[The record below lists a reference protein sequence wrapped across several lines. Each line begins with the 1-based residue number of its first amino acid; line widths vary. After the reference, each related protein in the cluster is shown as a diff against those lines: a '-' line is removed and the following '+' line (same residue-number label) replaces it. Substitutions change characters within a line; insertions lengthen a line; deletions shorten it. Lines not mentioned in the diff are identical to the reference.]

1 MVHLTTHMKRWLV
14 MENPASQQAGLPLAA
29 AKNPRRSEKKDC
41 NSGDSAP
48 ATPAARIPSHEDISA
63 EWTKYLTEVSEFPA
77 HAMYSLLRAPHKRF
91 SYTLDSLGRCPH
103 PACSFCSVQAA
114 TQLEFHVP
122 YMNCFVH
129 RWLCVIQGPKPP
141 LHCHNWISFG
151 KSQDTECFL
160 IPCTCHVSSRLPP
173 IGETCKY
180 AMAPI
185 NNNNDN

>member
-48 ATPAARIPSHEDISA
+48 ATPAAGIPSHEDISA